1 MTAKML
7 SLMSIMVAI
16 FFFQQIFVALNM
28 VVVSELL
35 RQRIEI
41 VIIETIVLEITL
53 LNQFGSCL
61 LIKFFTD
68 VI

>member
-1 MTAKML
+1 MNEKML
-7 SLMSIMVAI
+7 SLMSIMLAI
-16 FFFQQIFVALNM
+16 FFFQQIFAALNI

>member
-1 MTAKML
+1 MNEKML
-7 SLMSIMVAI
+7 SLMSIMLAI
-16 FFFQQIFVALNM
+16 FFFQQIFAALNI

-41 VIIETIVLEITL
+41 VIIDTIVLEITL

-61 LIKFFTD
+61 LIKSFTD
-68 VI
+68 VL

>member
-7 SLMSIMVAI
+7 SLMSIMSAI
-16 FFFQQIFVALNM
+16 FFFQQIFVALNI

>member
-7 SLMSIMVAI
+7 SLMSIMATI
-16 FFFQQIFVALNM
+16 FFFQQIFVALNI

-41 VIIETIVLEITL
+41 VIIQTIVLEITL

>member
-7 SLMSIMVAI
+7 SLMSIMSAI
-16 FFFQQIFVALNM
+16 FFFQQIFVAFNI